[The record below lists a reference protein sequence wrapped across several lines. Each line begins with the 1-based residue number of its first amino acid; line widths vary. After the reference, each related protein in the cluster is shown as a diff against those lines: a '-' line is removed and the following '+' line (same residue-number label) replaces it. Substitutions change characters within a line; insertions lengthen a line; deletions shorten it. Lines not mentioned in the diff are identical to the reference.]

1 MRSFVPPKGALSRFT
16 NPLRSLMFRL
26 RPMEGQTVCGSMGSR
41 AAHQTAFIM
50 RRLIVKYWLSILI
63 TGNWSCTV
71 PDLGC
76 RHTKKKIFTSFF
88 WFFQVCVL
96 LAHLDPRNHLL
107 VPFKVFDHPSAA
119 LRLLVRPWCPAVYEV
134 H

>member
-76 RHTKKKIFTSFF
+76 RHTKKKF
-88 WFFQVCVL
+88 
-96 LAHLDPRNHLL
+96 HLFLL
-107 VPFKVFDHPSAA
+107 VFPS
-119 LRLLVRPWCPAVYEV
+119 VRAFGSPGPTKSPPRSVRGV
-134 H
+134 

>member
-16 NPLRSLMFRL
+16 NPLRSLMLRL
-26 RPMEGQTVCGSMGSR
+26 RAQEWVRLAGSTGSL

-76 RHTKKKIFTSFF
+76 RHAS
-88 WFFQVCVL
+88 
-96 LAHLDPRNHLL
+96 
-107 VPFKVFDHPSAA
+107 S
-119 LRLLVRPWCPAVYEV
+119 CP
-134 H
+134 